1 MKNLIHLLKKVM
13 CYTIIFVYVAKDS
26 KATNVISKPNVPK
39 TCFLLAK
46 LLQQK
51 KFMANIRMRS
61 VSVFSRVYISAL
73 NYKVSFMCC
82 LSLYIFDQMHGTML
96 LH

>member
-26 KATNVISKPNVPK
+26 KATNVII
-39 TCFLLAK
+39 TAK
-46 LLQQK
+46 NSWLILECVACQ
-51 KFMANIRMRS
+51 FYPLVDIC
-61 VSVFSRVYISAL
+61 AL

-82 LSLYIFDQMHGTML
+82 LSLYAFDQMHGTKCSFTNSVIC
-96 LH
+96 